1 MDVYSSYRK
10 PRKGKNIRIKKKKN
24 NGRASGE
31 AHERIQFRKLGIVL
45 FAFTTTVIVL
55 LKLATWLYAEDMFIF
70 RELQFEGTRYAK
82 IEELKALVALDSTKN
97 LLDLDLKNIASQVRE
112 HPMVDNV
119 WISRK
124 LPATLQIRIQEREP
138 LAILNRESLL
148 AIDDKGRVLP
158 ELADEMFVDYPVISN
173 IESMPN
179 DELVNNELNRILE
192 FLNAAKKNEFQL
204 YSRISEISYS
214 QKVGIY
220 FYLTDFAI
228 PVILGKDNLESKGEN
243 LMQVIHHLQT
253 EDALSSVSYVD
264 ARFKDRIIVKDTR
277 A

>member
-1 MDVYSSYRK
+1 
-10 PRKGKNIRIKKKKN
+10 
-24 NGRASGE
+24 
-31 AHERIQFRKLGIVL
+31 
-45 FAFTTTVIVL
+45 
-55 LKLATWLYAEDMFIF
+55 LATWLYAEDMFIF